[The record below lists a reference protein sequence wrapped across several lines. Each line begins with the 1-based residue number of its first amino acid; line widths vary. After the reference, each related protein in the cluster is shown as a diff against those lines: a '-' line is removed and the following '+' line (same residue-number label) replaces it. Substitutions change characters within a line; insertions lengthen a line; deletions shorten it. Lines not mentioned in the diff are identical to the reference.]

1 MAGLRRLSQK
11 GSYTIIC
18 FEMCH
23 SDRSR
28 RHFLD
33 RLGIVRSRAQPHLQA
48 SLRTD
53 HRQWSGTRSIAGRR
67 RCGGRGDR
75 RPPGPAAARP
85 RGRPASRWRRSASR
99 WPAPTIAVK
108 IASHATGAREDFHV
122 PVIRLGCGWELSATG
137 ISATAMLRRNASA
150 QLVRVSAAILS
161 RGGTRCK
168 AIMEF
173 RALGPIELWSAG
185 RRQDLGP
192 ARARSI
198 LAMLLLAPRAVVP
211 AETLIDRLWDTRPP
225 PKARESLSVYV
236 ARLRASLRQAVG
248 DNVQLVGRAR
258 AGYLLE
264 VDPEAVDVHQ
274 FRRMRR
280 QAEALA
286 ATGDHDHAAG
296 LLRDADRLWR
306 GQARTAIRHRVG
318 CELELGRHADLV
330 GELRHLL
337 ARYPWDET
345 LVAHQMTALYRIG
358 RPADALRLYRETRSR
373 LVEEQGAEP
382 GEMLSGLHQRILERD
397 PRLVARP
404 SGRRQV
410 RVAPP
415 DTLPPETAEFVGRD
429 GELGLL
435 IRERGSIPGIAI
447 IEGMPG
453 VGKTALAVRAA
464 RLVSGEYPEGTLYL
478 DLHSHDPGTP
488 PLDPAEALHRL
499 LQMLSVPAAQIPET
513 IGQRAALWR
522 AHLSRRRA
530 VVILDDAAGHDQI
543 RPLLPLMG
551 QCLILITTRR
561 TLPDFG
567 GSCSLTLDVL
577 SVEEAVTLF
586 RRIAGESRAS
596 DVDRVAAVVEKCG
609 RLPLAVQLAAG
620 RIARDGQPDLDGLIE
635 ELSRSQALLGGHGAA
650 SPEVVAA
657 FDLSYRGLEPD
668 HQRLFRRLG
677 VSPAASHSLPAAAAL
692 GGCTLAEAEKTLGTL
707 VDYHLLSRASG
718 DQFRFHNLISGYA
731 AACAAREDPDA
742 DRRAAVS
749 RLLDYYLHTADRADR
764 VLHPLRRRT
773 PVQVAQAPAGGPA
786 LGTQEDAGGWLEAEW
801 RNILRAA
808 RHAGRHEWK
817 RQCADLI
824 YLLTDFMQIM
834 AYWDEA
840 MGAHTIALQAS
851 RDLADR
857 ARIAQASLA
866 LSAVRQQTG
875 RHEAAIGPAEE
886 AAAIYRSLADRS
898 GEAESLDQI
907 GLAHQRTARSRE
919 ALAYF
924 QEARLLYGA
933 AADQRGVADTLS
945 HSGIACWHLGRY
957 SEADAHL
964 RDALSLYREV
974 GDRRGE
980 AKALNN
986 LGRAHL
992 YNGYHRDALDAYQE
1006 SLQIFREVGGP
1017 QNEAILYH
1025 NIGSVHHYKGS
1036 YTEALA
1042 ACERALAIYRA
1053 IGDLPNEADVL
1064 NDIGAIYQSAGCDG
1078 EALAHHQK
1086 ALLIAEEI
1094 GDLSQRLIALRVIAD
1109 IYRGSGRHDEA
1120 LDKYHT
1126 GLRLAREIGDPYE
1139 QAKILEGIAE
1149 SALSTQQPGAARIVL
1164 RQALDIFERL
1174 GVPEAESVRIRMET
1188 IDPGLAVRVP

>member
-306 GQARTAIRHRVG
+306 GQALAGIRGDWVTEVRDALEEERRAAILDRVG

-668 HQRLFRRLG
+668 HQRLLRRLG
-677 VSPAASHSLPAAAAL
+677 VS
-692 GGCTLAEAEKTLGTL
+692 
-707 VDYHLLSRASG
+707 
-718 DQFRFHNLISGYA
+718 
-731 AACAAREDPDA
+731 
-742 DRRAAVS
+742 
-749 RLLDYYLHTADRADR
+749 
-764 VLHPLRRRT
+764 
-773 PVQVAQAPAGGPA
+773 PAGGPA

-986 LGRAHL
+986 LGRVHL

-1042 ACERALAIYRA
+1042 ACQRALAIYRD

-1064 NDIGAIYQSAGCDG
+1064 NDIGAIYQSAGCDD